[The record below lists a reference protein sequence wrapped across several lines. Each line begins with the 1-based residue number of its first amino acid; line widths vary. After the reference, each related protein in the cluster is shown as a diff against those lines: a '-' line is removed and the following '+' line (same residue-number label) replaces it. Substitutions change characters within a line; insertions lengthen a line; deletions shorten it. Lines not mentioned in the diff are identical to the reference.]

1 MRRFYRQGCGT
12 FVLCLLLSGLAG
24 GAPGADPLAARKIRR
39 WQSNLSIG
47 WVSSGRIGIVKSFW
61 WFALP
66 DVIALGLSFDHVLEA
81 IPLSVNIAVSA
92 PIPIV
97 RPFVCAGAGA
107 ALNGGGITH
116 YGGGLTVRLG
126 RKFGLVAEFRQYSY
140 DVIASLFPTVWQKAS
155 ASYFGAGISWT
166 Y

>member
-1 MRRFYRQGCGT
+1 MSRFYRQGCGT
-12 FVLCLLLSGLAG
+12 FVLCLLLSELAG
-24 GAPGADPLAARKIRR
+24 GAPGADPPDGPKTRR

-47 WVSSGRIGIVKSFW
+47 RVSTNRIGIVKSFW

-81 IPLSVNIAVSA
+81 IPISVDVALSA

-97 RPFVCAGAGA
+97 RPFVCAGAGV
-107 ALNGGGITH
+107 ALNGSSITH
-116 YGGGLTVRLG
+116 YGGGITVRLVK
-126 RKFGLVAEFRQYSY
+126 KFGIVAEFRQYSY
-140 DVIASLFPTVWQKAS
+140 NVIETHYPRVWRKAS

>member
-1 MRRFYRQGCGT
+1 MRRSYREACGSI
-12 FVLCLLLSGLAG
+12 VLCLLLAGFAG
-24 GAPGADPLAARKIRR
+24 GAPGADPPAPQKIRR

-47 WVSSGRIGIVKSFW
+47 WVSNGRIGIVKSFW

-66 DVIALGLSFDHVLEA
+66 DVVALGLSFDYVLEA
-81 IPLSVNIAVSA
+81 IPLSVDVALSA

-107 ALNGGGITH
+107 ALNGTGITH

-126 RKFGLVAEFRQYSY
+126 KKFGLVAEFRRYSY
-140 DVIASLFPTVWQKAS
+140 KVIASLFPRVWEDAS
-155 ASYFGAGISWT
+155 ASYFGAGISWA